1 MYEKTM
7 NCKTQCDGTG
17 VINSGRAPHN
27 VLCFNSQNGSRV
39 SKTEGF
45 LGVDFL
51 FCVRGVSFLT
61 PLCTPPM
68 QNAMFF
74 HQK

>member
-45 LGVDFL
+45 VKVVFFL
-51 FCVRGVSFLT
+51 REGCK
-61 PLCTPPM
+61 
-68 QNAMFF
+68 FF
-74 HQK
+74 DAILHTSHAKC

>member
-27 VLCFNSQNGSRV
+27 VLCFNDQNGSRV

-45 LGVDFL
+45 LQVDF
-51 FCVRGVSFLT
+51 FS
-61 PLCTPPM
+61 
-68 QNAMFF
+68 A
-74 HQK
+74 